1 MFHLKLDLSISLLY
15 FWLLRRK
22 PTAVTVDHFGL
33 CLTFCRQAKPF
44 GVTLNHFTFRWVDW
58 CDTIPLRL
66 TINHLP
72 ITWAISHHS
81 EPFVSSHSTKVQLA
95 EPFVISALN
104 HFSKHLANFFFLI
117 SSIRIAAQFLNC
129 INYWYWRFYFTK
141 GDLSIYILNKSL
153 EIR

>member
-104 HFSKHLANFFFLI
+104 HFSKHLANLFFFNQFNKDSCTVSELYKLLI
-117 SSIRIAAQFLNC
+117 LKISFHQR
-129 INYWYWRFYFTK
+129 RFVHLYF
-141 GDLSIYILNKSL
+141 
-153 EIR
+153 E